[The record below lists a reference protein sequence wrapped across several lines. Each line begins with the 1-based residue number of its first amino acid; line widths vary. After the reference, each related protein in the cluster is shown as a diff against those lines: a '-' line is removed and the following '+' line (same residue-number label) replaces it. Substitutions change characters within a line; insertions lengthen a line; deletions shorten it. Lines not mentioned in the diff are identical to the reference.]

1 VWEVMAMIE
10 IDRDAVDLP
19 GNLVAVHDRRLG
31 AH

>member
-1 VWEVMAMIE
+1 MAMIE

-19 GNLVAVHDRRLG
+19 GNLVAVHDRQLD